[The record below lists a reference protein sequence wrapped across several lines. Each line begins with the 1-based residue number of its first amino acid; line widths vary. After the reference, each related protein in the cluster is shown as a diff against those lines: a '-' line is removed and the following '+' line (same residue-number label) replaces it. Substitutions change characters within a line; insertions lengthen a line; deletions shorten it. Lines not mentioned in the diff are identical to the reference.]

1 MLALHAGE
9 GKRRDERAVVR
20 HHHVHGAVQR
30 VRAPPIVD
38 PDKRQQKNTGY
49 FQTSDSELWIVRSYL
64 KFVLNI
70 SEHFEIGSYWGV

>member
-9 GKRRDERAVVR
+9 GKRRDERTVVR

-38 PDKRQQKNTGY
+38 PDKRQQNIQVILRPVT
-49 FQTSDSELWIVRSYL
+49 VRSYL

-70 SEHFEIGSYWGV
+70 LRKL